1 MKKDKIITIRLSEKT
16 YNRIDNIRKQM
27 KEKKAYNENI
37 NLTDSFIIRNA
48 IITLDEKIK
57 YLIYDN
63 EIKEM
68 KATKK

>member
-27 KEKKAYNENI
+27 IEKKAYNEDI
-37 NLTDSFIIRNA
+37 NLTDSFIIRDA

-63 EIKEM
+63 EIKEK

>member
-16 YNRIDNIRKQM
+16 YNRIDSIRKQM
-27 KEKKAYNENI
+27 KEKKAYDENT
-37 NLTDSFIIRNA
+37 NLTDSFIIRDA

-57 YLIYDN
+57 YFLYEN
-63 EIKEM
+63 EKKEK

>member
-27 KEKKAYNENI
+27 IEKKAYNEDI
-37 NLTDSFIIRNA
+37 KLTDSFIIRDA

-57 YLIYDN
+57 YLLYDN
-63 EIKEM
+63 KIKERR
-68 KATKK
+68 K